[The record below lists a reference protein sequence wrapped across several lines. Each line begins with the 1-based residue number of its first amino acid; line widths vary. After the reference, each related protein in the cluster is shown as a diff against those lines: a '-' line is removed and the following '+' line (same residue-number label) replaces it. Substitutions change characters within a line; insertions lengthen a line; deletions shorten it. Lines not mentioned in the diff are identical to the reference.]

1 MIKIDYYFTIDN
13 KCPYLEWFDRLDNS
27 IKVRIEKRLS
37 KLKQGN
43 YGDYKPLQKSKL
55 SEIRMDF
62 GKGYRIYYYQLENT
76 LILFV
81 AGSDKKD
88 QKKVRHLLIF

>member
-43 YGDYKPLQKSKL
+43 YGDYKPL
-55 SEIRMDF
+55 
-62 GKGYRIYYYQLENT
+62 
-76 LILFV
+76 
-81 AGSDKKD
+81 
-88 QKKVRHLLIF
+88 